1 MALIA
6 LRLRPSTPAT
16 EVEKGA
22 ACTWN
27 PSRSPARA
35 IARIGSQHYLWANP
49 PRQAVLIAPTL
60 PTLMHFIANG
70 TDSARNLEKSVA

>member
-22 ACTWN
+22 ACT
-27 PSRSPARA
+27 SPARA

-49 PRQAVLIAPTL
+49 PRQAVLIAPIL